1 MLAGY
6 LPFADQIE
14 DSDVII
20 ISKDGVHLY
29 QASAAGIG
37 GGLRYWVETEDE
49 IYRVADITALSALT
63 YDETEP
69 VWKYTWHGAPMSESN
84 IQHAVY
90 TALDSSGKQPDYI
103 LPKDSELSKAVNDPT
118 VPVNFV
124 NIKPKVLSP
133 YYSGNEQ
140 GASQGPPD
148 VNSFDY
154 CRDFNQ
160 LYIGWLPINVTN
172 WFIDPFTE
180 DAIGAGCYI
189 YDLAFE
195 YQHWYKTSPTLFST
209 YFLPTNNTSVSYN
222 NEEDLYNAVKTGILA
237 QWDENDP
244 NGDDYWTTWPQRL
257 NYCIDVTGI
266 NEMEPLMDS
275 LRNDTYTGDISTLI
289 DTCLGRI
296 GWNSDPLGPPSPGED
311 SPHAIPGS
319 YRHTVYDR
327 RLGKTGKYHE
337 LVSGQNRYNS
347 VVERAQA
354 RWDEVYDPDPTSPTY
369 NPTPG
374 GFNNFIEYRDYM
386 INIEITSG
394 SGSGLMSGY
403 PDHTDAST
411 IDPVT
416 KEIPFIVII
425 SCVGYYPDYQL
436 KPLTGD
442 NNEDIDFPRSKW
454 HYTPYNFPGFSH
466 TTQQGYAYKPSYG
479 ETANFSDN
487 GNAYTNVSGTAIER
501 VLRGPSICV
510 DYKDENGYVWEV
522 GFFAANSHWVDGDTL
537 SIGGS
542 TPIVTI
548 NGNETYNIRSL
559 NKIKFEKYNDSFTH
573 WSMNPSLLDN
583 VHDAAVFSR
592 SNDEISIYKY
602 SVLNEGAGE
611 AMIDSARNIAATIVR
626 ETGLKAFKAFE
637 GSQIA
642 VRTNIGINTNE
653 GFKTGLE
660 VVDFDDVK
668 KFEETSYVDPVTGA
682 GWFKGTLTA
691 NGGLVQKK
699 LKAGPGIT
707 ITPGDKEDTI
717 SSTGGGGAVDVDTIL
732 ALMEK
737 GPGIT
742 PIKDVLNNKIRI
754 DLKHDINV
762 KNTSTNY
769 ISIERS
775 YKEDSE
781 EPGTSTNE
789 YVDEVDLKMTA
800 IRNDIYNASHM
811 VKGTGGLDFS
821 TNTGTGQV
829 TISTDTISNITVN
842 GEPATKSY
850 DSETGKYNVDL
861 QISSGED
868 DYDIS
873 LPIPDYVNRVF
884 LSDSVWY
891 TPQTYTAPSDGVLFL
906 EASYSDT
913 VSLPVTIDSFTWK
926 LGRKANGVGSRHD
939 SHNMIFVKEGTVLTF
954 GTRVPSS
961 GWASNASTSGIKLW
975 FIPFETMKASEF
987 DGDTVPYILPYP
999 DYSTRAAQ
1007 ISSSSVPTVYD
1018 DPSWYTYT
1026 STVDGIMVANPRST
1040 AGNYIVSPLDDNDN
1054 VVGTYVIASSSG
1066 ESQLEHDYLP
1076 IRKGKKYK
1084 IQKSGSPFDIN
1095 IFAYKTTSDISE
1107 LYSPYLDFSNPISKS
1122 VTTSSSSSTYYDIWG
1137 TGEGDFPALLIN
1149 NLVEPASLPLANL
1162 RIKTSSGSLSEIKLT
1177 FSSSDNNNPSWPL
1190 MPSSLYSSK
1199 YQVLDNYYSSGDL
1212 KVLKYQKFEPPVAP
1226 KRILY
1231 NGQNLVDSNGDVDL
1245 TFLKQLIDDL
1255 DARITA
1261 LGG

>member
-6 LPFADQIE
+6 LPYADQIE

-63 YDETEP
+63 YDPTEP
-69 VWKYTWHGAPMSESN
+69 VYKYTWHGAPMSESN

-90 TALDSSGKQPDYI
+90 TALDSSGKQPDYL
-103 LPKDSELSKAVNDPT
+103 LPEDSELSKAVNDPT
-118 VPVNFV
+118 VPINPVTLEINCLPES
-124 NIKPKVLSP
+124 NGYNGAGGPKVVP
-133 YYSGNEQ
+133 
-140 GASQGPPD
+140 
-148 VNSFDY
+148 FDY

-160 LYIGWLPINVTN
+160 LYIGWTPITVTWYDQYDSFLDYN
-172 WFIDPFTE
+172 GRDLQT
-180 DAIGAGCYI
+180 YI
-189 YDLAFE
+189 YDLNFQ
-195 YQHWYKTSPTLFST
+195 YNKWRRSSPEALSLSLYPSSQST
-209 YFLPTNNTSVSYN
+209 YTTEISG
-222 NEEDLYNAVKTGILA
+222 EDLYNDLKDAILDE
-237 QWDENDP
+237 WDSDTS
-244 NGDDYWTTWPQRL
+244 GDGSEEQLRYTITQ
-257 NYCIDVTGI
+257 NQIDVGPTTNWI
-266 NEMEPLMDS
+266 NG
-275 LRNDTYTGDISTLI
+275 LRTSTYENGSCNELLDTYLNKIGYNDDPTTGH
-289 DTCLGRI
+289 
-296 GWNSDPLGPPSPGED
+296 DPGD
-311 SPHAIPGS
+311 KHATPGS
-319 YRHTVYDR
+319 VEHNYYDR
-327 RLGKTGKYHE
+327 RIGKYASVTTLQSE
-337 LVSGQNRYNS
+337 ALRYQAMLDA
-347 VVERAQA
+347 AQA
-354 RWDEVYDPDPTSPTY
+354 HWDEVYDPVE
-369 NPTPG
+369 NPHPG
-374 GFNNFIEYRDYM
+374 GFENYTEYENWYIAAM
-386 INIEITSG
+386 WTSTEG
-394 SGSGLMSGY
+394 GGYGPVGNPSHDISHGL
-403 PDHTDAST
+403 
-411 IDPVT
+411 VT
-416 KEIPFIVII
+416 KEIPFIVIA
-425 SCVGYYPDYQL
+425 SCVGYYPDYEV
-436 KPLTGD
+436 KPISGEETQ
-442 NNEDIDFPRSKW
+442 DIDYPRGN
-454 HYTPYNFPGFSH
+454 YATLQGALNFPGYGTEVPGGS
-466 TTQQGYAYKPSYG
+466 AYKPSYG
-479 ETANFSDN
+479 ETANFSDSN
-487 GNAYTNVSGTAIER
+487 NYWSAAPGTTVQRI
-501 VLRGPSICV
+501 LRGPNICI
-510 DYKDENGYVWEV
+510 DYKDDNGYVWEI
-522 GFFAANSHWVDGDTL
+522 GLFATSENYISGDNLEVTGANNFLVKLNGSEDYTFKSLSKIELDSSLNHWVYNSNFENYLGEAFVISRGEDV
-537 SIGGS
+537 INIYAYN
-542 TPIVTI
+542 TPT
-548 NGNETYNIRSL
+548 
-559 NKIKFEKYNDSFTH
+559 
-573 WSMNPSLLDN
+573 
-583 VHDAAVFSR
+583 A
-592 SNDEISIYKY
+592 
-602 SVLNEGAGE
+602 GAGE
-611 AMIDSARNIAATIVR
+611 AWINNARNIAATIVR

-637 GSQIA
+637 GSQIT
-642 VRTNIGINTNE
+642 VRTNIGVNTNE

-699 LKAGPGIT
+699 LKAGTGIT
-707 ITPGDKEDTI
+707 ITPGEKEDTI
-717 SSTGGGGAVDVDTIL
+717 SADGGGGGSVDVDTVL

-762 KNTSTNY
+762 KNTSKNY

-775 YKEDSE
+775 YKEDPQ
-781 EPGTSTNE
+781 EPGTLTNE
-789 YVDEVDLKMTA
+789 YVDDVDLKMTA

-821 TNTGTGQV
+821 TNPGTGQV

-842 GEPATKSY
+842 GEPTTKSY

-861 QISSGED
+861 QISSGGD
-868 DYDIS
+868 DYDIP

-975 FIPFETMKASEF
+975 FIPFETINASEF
-987 DGDTVPYILPYP
+987 DGDTTPYILPYP

-1007 ISSSSVPTVYD
+1007 ISSSSVPTIYD

-1040 AGNYIVSPLDDNDN
+1040 AGNYIISPLDDNDN
-1054 VVGTYVIASSSG
+1054 VVGTYLIASSSG

-1084 IQKSGSPFDIN
+1084 IQKTGNPFDIN
-1095 IFAYKTTSDISE
+1095 IFAYKTTSGISE

-1122 VTTSSSSSTYYDIWG
+1122 VTTSSGSSTYYDLWG

-1149 NLVEPASLPLANL
+1149 NLVEPASLPAANL
-1162 RIKTSSGSLSEIKLT
+1162 RIKTSNGALSEIKLV
-1177 FSSSDNNNPSWPL
+1177 FYSSDNNNPSWPL

-1199 YQVLDNYYSSGDL
+1199 YQVLSSYYDSGDL

-1231 NGQNLVDSNGDVDL
+1231 DGQNLVDSNGDVDL
-1245 TFLKQLIDDL
+1245 TFLKQLIDGL

>member
-6 LPFADQIE
+6 LPYAESIE

-63 YDETEP
+63 YDPTQP

-103 LPKDSELSKAVNDPT
+103 LPKNSELSKEVNDPT
-118 VPVNFV
+118 VPVNPV
-124 NIKPKVLSP
+124 NIKPKVLWP

-148 VNSFDY
+148 VNGFDY

-160 LYIGWLPINVTN
+160 LYIGWIPINVTN
-172 WFIDPFTE
+172 WFIDPYTE
-180 DAIGAGCYI
+180 AAIGAGCYI

-195 YQHWYKTSPTLFST
+195 YEHWYKTTPTIFAGALLPSAGSSASYDDGEELFDDIKEGV
-209 YFLPTNNTSVSYN
+209 LN
-222 NEEDLYNAVKTGILA
+222 
-237 QWDENDP
+237 QWDEYDEE
-244 NGDDYWTTWPQRL
+244 GLDYWQQWPNRAS
-257 NYCIDVTGI
+257 YCVEKTPKALTNTEAWI
-266 NEMEPLMDS
+266 NS
-275 LRNDTYTGDISTLI
+275 LRNGTYNGGCDDLMNDCLI
-289 DTCLGRI
+289 KI
-296 GWNSDPLGPPSPGED
+296 GWYVDPVTGSDSYDDHVAPGQ
-311 SPHAIPGS
+311 
-319 YRHTVYDR
+319 YTHTVYDR
-327 RLGKTGKYHE
+327 RLGKIGDYRE
-337 LVSGQNRYNS
+337 LADAVIQRESLTQIATQNW
-347 VVERAQA
+347 E
-354 RWDEVYDPDPTSPTY
+354 EVYDPDPSSPTY

-374 GFNNFIEYRDYM
+374 GFENMQSYIDWYLNAF
-386 INIEITSG
+386 ITSG
-394 SGSGLMSGY
+394 GGGGLMSGY
-403 PDHTDAST
+403 SEVDATTST
-411 IDPVT
+411 PET
-416 KEIPFIVII
+416 REIPFIVIA
-425 SCVGYYPDYQL
+425 SCVGYYPDYEL
-436 KPLTGD
+436 KPLSGD
-442 NNEDIDFPRSKW
+442 NDQNIDFPRSKW
-454 HYTPYNFPGFSH
+454 HNYPYNFPGFSH
-466 TTQQGYAYKPSYG
+466 TTQSGVAYKPSYG
-479 ETANFSDN
+479 ETANFSDE
-487 GNAYTNVSGTAIER
+487 GSIYTRVSGTTVDR

-510 DYKDENGYVWEV
+510 DYKDDNGYVWEI
-522 GFFAANSHWVDGDTL
+522 GLFAANPHWVDGDTL
-537 SIGGS
+537 STGTES
-542 TPIVTI
+542 PIVVI
-548 NGNETYNIRSL
+548 NGTENYNINSL
-559 NKIKFEKYNDSFTH
+559 NKIDLDSSFTH

-583 VHDAAVFSR
+583 VHDATVMSR
-592 SNDEISIYKY
+592 DQDTVRIYKY

-637 GSQIA
+637 GSQIT
-642 VRTNIGINTNE
+642 VRTNIGVNTNE

-707 ITPGDKEDTI
+707 ITSGEKEDTI
-717 SSTGGGGAVDVDTIL
+717 SSSGGGGAVDVDTIL

-742 PIKDVLNNKIRI
+742 PIKDILNNKIRI

-775 YKEDSE
+775 YKEDPE
-781 EPGTSTNE
+781 EPGTLTNE

-811 VKGTGGLDFS
+811 VKGTGGLDL
-821 TNTGTGQV
+821 TQNTGTGQV

-842 GEPATKSY
+842 GEPTSKSY

-873 LPIPDYVNRVF
+873 LPIPDYVNREF

-913 VSLPVTIDSFTWK
+913 VSLPVTIDGFTWK
-926 LGRKANGVGSRHD
+926 LGRKASGSGSRHD
-939 SHNMIFVKEGTVLTF
+939 SHNMIFVKEGTVITF

-999 DYSTRAAQ
+999 DYRTRAAQ
-1007 ISSSSVPTVYD
+1007 ISSSSVPTIYD

-1040 AGNYIVSPLDDNDN
+1040 ASNYIVSPLDENDN
-1054 VVGTYVIASSSG
+1054 VIGTYLIASSSG
-1066 ESQLEHDYLP
+1066 ESQREHDYLP

-1084 IQKSGSPFDIN
+1084 IQKTGSPFDIN

-1107 LYSPYLDFSNPISKS
+1107 LYSPYLDFGNPISKTI
-1122 VTTSSSSSTYYDIWG
+1122 TTSSSSSTYYDLWS

-1149 NLVEPASLPLANL
+1149 NLIEPASLPLANL
-1162 RIKTSSGSLSEIKLT
+1162 RIKTSGGGLDEIKLV
-1177 FSSSDNNNPSWPL
+1177 FSSSDNNNSSWPL
-1190 MPSSLYSSK
+1190 MPSSLYSTK
-1199 YQVLDNYYSSGDL
+1199 YQVLNDYYDSGDL